1 MDSPGAQEVTSDRMG
16 PVRAAPAQQGQ
27 PPAPAPASE
36 ESAMTDP
43 DSPYSANGSASEHRS
58 ELRSMPFFPAPPGSA
73 PGPLQ
78 SVPVTVPPPLPAPE
92 MPMTGE
98 MNPTTRPVA
107 EAALEQV
114 QGQDQVQEQGAGRSP
129 FVKGRIKIE
138 DEVVEKIASLAALEV
153 DGVVSLGG
161 DTSRTID
168 AVRERIGMSDTQ
180 STRGVK
186 ARVSDNEINLDLVI
200 VVEYGKVVIEV
211 AKVVKTNVA
220 RVVGMMLGMRVS
232 TVNVTV
238 DDVRMPGEAR
248 QPSA

>member
-1 MDSPGAQEVTSDRMG
+1 
-16 PVRAAPAQQGQ
+16 
-27 PPAPAPASE
+27 
-36 ESAMTDP
+36 MTDP
-43 DSPYSANGSASEHRS
+43 DSPYSTNGSAGERRS

-78 SVPVTVPPPLPAPE
+78 SVPVTAPPPLPAPE
-92 MPMTGE
+92 MAQMSGE
-98 MNPTTRPVA
+98 MTAAPRPVT
-107 EAALEQV
+107 EAAQEPV
-114 QGQDQVQEQGAGRSP
+114 QDQVQEQESGRSP

-138 DEVVEKIASLAALEV
+138 DEVVEKIAGLAALEV
-153 DGVVSLGG
+153 NGVAALGG
-161 DTSRTID
+161 DSSRTIDSRTID

-180 STRGVK
+180 SNRGVK

-200 VVEYGKVVIEV
+200 VVEYGSVVIEV
-211 AKVVKTNVA
+211 AKVVKNNVA

-238 DDVRMPGEAR
+238 DDVRMPGETP